1 MRGETWD
8 WACCNPDVLSDPPL
22 MALISLNRA
31 SSLKLRLL
39 DAAGLSVF
47 FDVVY
52 LSERSSDLFDLIFY
66 TDVAY
71 YFLFAVAV

>member
-1 MRGETWD
+1 
-8 WACCNPDVLSDPPL
+8 
-22 MALISLNRA
+22 MAFISLNRA
-31 SSLKLRLL
+31 SSLKFRLL

-47 FDVVY
+47 FDVVCF
-52 LSERSSDLFDLIFY
+52 SERSSDLFDLIFY